1 MPPRVPDPPQSMP
14 AYPAGT
20 SRHRPSS
27 SWQQA
32 GTHQAYFS
40 GGSHPYQQ
48 QGDWGN
54 APLAASATE
63 AQLVPQYYGGAPVQ
77 TRTGRTYYSGEQFG
91 GQATY
96 DYQNYRDSSTAQPVS
111 SSHPAYAGGPFP
123 SAYPTPDMDMGS
135 GDLTLS
141 YSYSADRT
149 MATNQTRLHP
159 QQSGY
164 TEQYQQGGNDV
175 YRAAASGMVSN
186 TSHQGWLSVSL
197 GTKSFGISA
206 DTMYQDP
213 NYLAYHPSLYG
224 Q

>member
-1 MPPRVPDPPQSMP
+1 MLTKYSTNSSLTIPVQCTGASPQCERCEKRGIKCEYIPCSQQKASSSSPPMPPRVPDPPQSMP

-20 SRHRPSS
+20 SRHRSSS

-159 QQSGY
+159 QQS
-164 TEQYQQGGNDV
+164 
-175 YRAAASGMVSN
+175 
-186 TSHQGWLSVSL
+186 
-197 GTKSFGISA
+197 
-206 DTMYQDP
+206 
-213 NYLAYHPSLYG
+213 
-224 Q
+224 